1 MKKFKSL
8 VLTVIGLLCSVS
20 VSAHDFEADGIYY
33 NITSLTPMTVEVTYR
48 GNKYNSYSEE
58 YSGAVNIPESVTYN
72 GKTYNVTSIGYSAFE
87 GCSGLTSVKIPNSVT
102 SIWSSAF
109 EGCSGL
115 YLEAQNNPKQPEITK
130 HKPLIINVF

>member
-72 GKTYNVTSIGYSAFE
+72 GKTYNVTSI
-87 GCSGLTSVKIPNSVT
+87 
-102 SIWSSAF
+102 WSSAF

-115 YLEAQNNPKQPEITK
+115 YLEAQNNQKQPEITK
-130 HKPLIINVF
+130 HKPLIINTF